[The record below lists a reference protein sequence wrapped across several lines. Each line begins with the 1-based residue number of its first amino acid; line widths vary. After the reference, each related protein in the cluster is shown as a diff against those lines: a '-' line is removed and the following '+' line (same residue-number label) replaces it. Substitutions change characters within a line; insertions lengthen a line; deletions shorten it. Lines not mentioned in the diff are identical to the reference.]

1 MLDQG
6 LIVAEPKSSM
16 DGNILFAWSQKL
28 NTFAVLAFIKKC

>member
-16 DGNILFAWSQKL
+16 DGNILFA
-28 NTFAVLAFIKKC
+28 